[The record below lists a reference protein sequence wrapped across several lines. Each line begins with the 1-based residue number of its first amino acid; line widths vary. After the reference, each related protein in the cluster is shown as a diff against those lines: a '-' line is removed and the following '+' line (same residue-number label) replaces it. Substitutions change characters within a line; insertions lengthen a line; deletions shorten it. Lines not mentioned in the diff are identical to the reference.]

1 MFSKGTSLF
10 DFINEKESI
19 EEKGTQSSANF
30 SVWSVKITY
39 YLNIRDP
46 MITPMPFAFYLSW
59 KDSWYQRI
67 QSWKF
72 KTLSWITN
80 HDPLS
85 QTLDNWC
92 VFIIILTLNLSDSHT
107 VIACIIGLSTFD
119 IYSSVKCWWE
129 IKKTWT

>member
-67 QSWKF
+67 
-72 KTLSWITN
+72 
-80 HDPLS
+80 
-85 QTLDNWC
+85 
-92 VFIIILTLNLSDSHT
+92 
-107 VIACIIGLSTFD
+107 
-119 IYSSVKCWWE
+119 
-129 IKKTWT
+129 